1 MIDSMIL
8 DADMCIKLGGSEEY
22 RFLYELIPLI
32 AQKTFMHTH
41 AFSEVK
47 MPSSAVNQLKDLVSE
62 NKIQLVDENDLNAME
77 RAVFDASYSI
87 LAQVMIDQRHPNK
100 NKGETCSLAYAK
112 ATGIPYFATDE
123 KDLQPII
130 DKRLNT
136 GTDDI
141 TCLRII
147 DIIQMARKG
156 EIDIKRKICKV
167 LWVIAGKDKD
177 LFNKKAWP
185 KDLND

>member
-1 MIDSMIL
+1 MAHFFPEWWLTVFRTHGSSE
-8 DADMCIKLGGSEEY
+8 GG
-22 RFLYELIPLI
+22 I
-32 AQKTFMHTH
+32 
-41 AFSEVK
+41 FS
-47 MPSSAVNQLKDLVSE
+47 Q
-62 NKIQLVDENDLNAME
+62 
-77 RAVFDASYSI
+77 
-87 LAQVMIDQRHPNK
+87 NK
-100 NKGETCSLAYAK
+100 NKGEACSLAYAK